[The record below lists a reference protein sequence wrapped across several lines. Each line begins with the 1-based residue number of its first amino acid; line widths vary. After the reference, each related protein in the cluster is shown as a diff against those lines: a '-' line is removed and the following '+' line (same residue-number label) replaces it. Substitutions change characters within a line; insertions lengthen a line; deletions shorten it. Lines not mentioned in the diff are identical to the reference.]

1 MDELEKIAGGEGNKH
16 FFTHIFVIK
25 KIRVCK
31 GPELVLAGTTSPSV
45 KKVKSHAVDLIS
57 SAAKQ

>member
-1 MDELEKIAGGEGNKH
+1 MDELEKQQEEETNI
-16 FFTHIFVIK
+16 FFTHIFVIQ

>member
-16 FFTHIFVIK
+16 FFTHIFVIQ

-45 KKVKSHAVDLIS
+45 KKVKSHAVDLLS
-57 SAAKQ
+57 